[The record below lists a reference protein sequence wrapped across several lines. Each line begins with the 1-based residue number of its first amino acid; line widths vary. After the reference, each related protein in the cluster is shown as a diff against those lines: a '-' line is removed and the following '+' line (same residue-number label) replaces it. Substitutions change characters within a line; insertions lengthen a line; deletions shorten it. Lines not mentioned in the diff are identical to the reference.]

1 MSAIAKKSHILTA
14 SLATSSDM
22 PLTQAQ
28 APNTSLRLTAHI
40 ISSVLRIHSQLY
52 GWQHAADFIRD
63 PAKYKALTQAHVSAS
78 VVTAATTAATGTAP
92 LVASPG
98 GNSSEFLDAV
108 TSFLRR
114 GRSVIARL
122 VFRVEWLMEVLALD
136 PERKSNPNDPL
147 NIDLILNGLSR
158 DDQFLTDGTQ
168 FITECDAKL
177 NTILK
182 KNETLF
188 AQFRT

>member
-1 MSAIAKKSHILTA
+1 M
-14 SLATSSDM
+14 
-22 PLTQAQ
+22 
-28 APNTSLRLTAHI
+28 
-40 ISSVLRIHSQLY
+40 
-52 GWQHAADFIRD
+52 
-63 PAKYKALTQAHVSAS
+63 
-78 VVTAATTAATGTAP
+78 
-92 LVASPG
+92 
-98 GNSSEFLDAV
+98 
-108 TSFLRR
+108 
-114 GRSVIARL
+114 IARL